1 MAAADV
7 VSAKKLVENLQTD
20 LRALSNEAK
29 KKYPPVKEAAEAGIL
44 RIRTVVA
51 KNKDIIPALIACSGE
66 IMQPFLLGCDTKN
79 LRIVQICLASIQR
92 LIAKQALSQEAG
104 SNVVNMLWNL
114 MDCGIEDLKV
124 LQTTLVLVTT
134 STVVRGNALA
144 RAIVICFR
152 LHFSKD
158 NTVSNTASAIVQQ
171 VVCTVFERVL
181 AEDAANAAGAED
193 HSIHQNSLKTN
204 SRLPP
209 KSLRPCATDAYLLF
223 QDLCQLVNAEHP
235 TWLLGLTEMSRTFG
249 LELLESI
256 LNSFPQVFLRHKEFS
271 FLLKERVCPLVIKLF
286 SPSLKHKQNL
296 MSTGPLVGDKP
307 YFPLNMRLL
316 RVVSVLINKYY
327 SILVTESEIFL
338 SLLVKFLEGDKPMW
352 QRILA
357 LEVLHKL
364 CVQLKLLRCFCV
376 SYDMKTH
383 STKIFANIVNALGSF
398 IQSLFVHPVVERQ
411 SALPGV
417 NSGKDGLN
425 SSPGVVGGMSLGGG
439 LTPQPAFAYKG
450 VWIPLINV
458 AATGSARPV
467 FLERLTEMKILVQV
481 PGLSEA
487 LTTIYESINGK
498 SFKGNFLEML
508 DKLEAPT
515 VPDGY
520 GLSIAFTCLLDVVRS
535 VSTIVTSE
543 LEVEQ
548 RRKDQSGSK
557 KMNGG
562 TVLDRNDAV
571 LEDVDPSLKSLW
583 EELVN
588 ASWCGVLAALSLLL
602 EACTD
607 ETGTESILKSL
618 EVYASLCGKLGMT
631 VARDA
636 FITCL
641 CKASL
646 PPHYALTVLNIATPQ
661 NANILHKGHK
671 RSISRDGLSS
681 QQGQG
686 SDGNANEPG
695 DGRNQV
701 VAVGTALP
709 TIQGTQ
715 QGPVMLT
722 AKNIQCMRA
731 ILSVA
736 HCHGGILGTAWHMV
750 LTTLQHLAWILGLKP
765 SAGGSLKVSGA
776 AETANSVITTAVMG
790 ELPILSAMLSR
801 LFESSQYL
809 DEVALHHLIDA
820 LCKLSTE
827 SMEIAYANKVTRG
840 DKEPSLFAVAK
851 LLETGL
857 VNLSRVDVLWRPVT
871 AHLLEVCQ
879 HNHGRTRDWGAEAI
893 TSLVKASLAYK
904 FEPPLHENLK
914 LQTMLL
920 SPLQE
925 LSAIQHPDIR
935 QRQLECVLQVLH
947 NNGETLAHGW
957 PLVLGVIGA
966 VSDDQGDNLIRT
978 AFKCFQLVTTD
989 FLPIMPRYGL
999 QICISVAAKF
1009 GLQKE
1014 ELNISLTSVGLLW
1027 NISDYLYQN
1036 RVSISEGLVKE
1047 ANLVE
1052 GTNDSSPN
1060 EAPVPPFD
1068 ALWLTLYSKQADLCV
1083 DSRPAVRKSAGQ
1095 TLFSTISAHGS
1106 LLQQTTWSTVLW
1118 HVLFPLLDKV
1128 KKLSG
1133 AAKQDK
1139 SDISGGANILIHHS
1153 RDTAEKQWA
1162 ETKVLT
1168 LAGVARVFNTW
1179 RQQLILLGDFPRAWA
1194 LLLEHIES
1202 SALST
1207 SNEVSLNALKSFQ
1220 EILQLQASSPSPK
1233 VLEKAASLDTSMSA
1247 PKAEQIKRT
1256 TSGDNPKIMP
1266 QKQIENVMDDF
1277 TLWSTA
1283 WRVWHSIGINGTKP
1297 PTSKTAKTLPSQ
1309 PFLTTLLQIFPTL
1322 FQHIKSKFV
1331 ASDFQKLSR
1340 VLQCAVSVPIHA
1352 DASPFLLPSSMQ
1364 EAELTGLQEAALNA
1378 ITCVSKAIG
1387 TSETM
1392 QAMHPAV
1399 FDQLLTF
1406 VTYACQAPSFGQI
1419 ETRVMSKTAS
1429 KQSAEYLHSWIQ
1441 CKAEWVSMNYVPFA
1455 EKSLSMTTALYKK
1468 TATRQAVMEQQVLQN
1483 ILRVLQMP
1491 LGLKYACPSASTWK
1505 LAVTSLLEIL
1515 HIGLPVAR
1523 NPTYNKHFKSMWL
1536 DLAAALECFLFSEH
1550 PAPVTLSVE
1559 EQQQDE
1565 AMDVKVVLLIQNEI
1579 LPYSTALPPQF
1590 TAKIMGLLN
1599 RGSIHSAN
1607 SSSFLDTNNSQLREE
1622 FAKTCFETLL
1632 RFSFITQSLV
1642 SEEGAIT
1649 KMAMSALLQ
1658 RCREVLSK
1666 YVEDERL
1673 SGKCPLPRSRMAEI
1687 SFVLKALTTLME
1699 SLKKAH
1705 SGNVD
1710 VNTWDQVI
1718 DLYPTL
1724 VDCTT
1729 CTSTTV
1735 CSALRDVLSQYHDL
1749 LLPPSGAMQ
1758 NGR

>member
-1 MAAADV
+1 MATVDV

-51 KNKDIIPALIACSGE
+51 KNKNIIPALVACSGE

-92 LIAKQALSQEAG
+92 LIAKQALSPAAG
-104 SNVVNMLWNL
+104 ANVINMLWNL
-114 MDCGIEDLKV
+114 MDSGIEDLKV

-158 NTVSNTASAIVQQ
+158 NTISNTASAIVQQ

-181 AEDAANAAGAED
+181 AEDEANAAGAED
-193 HSIHQNSLKTN
+193 DAEKNVLKSN

-249 LELLESI
+249 LELLESL

-286 SPSLKHKQNL
+286 SPSLKHKQNM
-296 MSTGPLVGDKP
+296 MSTGPLVADKP

-364 CVQLKLLRCFCV
+364 CVQLKLLRSFCQ
-376 SYDMKTH
+376 SYDMKAH

-398 IQSLFVHPVVERQ
+398 IQSLFVHPIVERQ
-411 SALPGV
+411 GSTT
-417 NSGKDGLN
+417 DGGIT
-425 SSPGVVGGMSLGGG
+425 SSPGIVGSMSVGGGV
-439 LTPQPAFAYKG
+439 TPQPAFAYKG

-458 AATGSARPV
+458 AATGSAKPV
-467 FLERLTEMKILVQV
+467 
-481 PGLSEA
+481 
-487 LTTIYESINGK
+487 
-498 SFKGNFLEML
+498 FLEML
-508 DKLEAPT
+508 DKLEPPT

-535 VSTIVTSE
+535 VSAIVTSE
-543 LEVEQ
+543 LEAEQ
-548 RRKDQSGSK
+548 RRKDKEQGVSPK
-557 KMNGG
+557 INGG
-562 TVLDRNDAV
+562 PVLDRNDAV
-571 LEDVDPSLKSLW
+571 LDDVDPSLKNLW

-607 ETGTESILKSL
+607 ETGTQSILKSL

-661 NANILHKGHK
+661 NISNKGHK
-671 RSISRDGLSS
+671 RNVSRDGLSN
-681 QQGQG
+681 QHGQG
-686 SDGNANEPG
+686 VDGNSNEPG

-709 TIQGTQ
+709 TVQGTQ

-736 HCHGGILGTAWHMV
+736 HCHGGILGTAWHLV

-765 SAGGSLKVSGA
+765 STGGSLKVSGA
-776 AETANSVITTAVMG
+776 SETANSVITTAVMG

-820 LCKLSTE
+820 LCKLSSE
-827 SMEIAYANKVTRG
+827 SMEIAYAN
-840 DKEPSLFAVAK
+840 KEPSLFAVAK

-857 VNLSRVDVLWRPVT
+857 VNLSRVEVLWRPVT

-879 HNHGRTRDWGAEAI
+879 HSHSRTRDWGAEAV
-893 TSLVKASLAYK
+893 TSLIKASLAYK
-904 FEPPLHENLK
+904 FQPPLHENLK

-925 LSAIQHPDIR
+925 LSVIQHPDIR
-935 QRQLECVLQVLH
+935 QKQLECVLQVLH

-1014 ELNISLTSVGLLW
+1014 ELNISLTAVGLLW

-1036 RVSISEGLVKE
+1036 RVSICEGLEKE
-1047 ANLVE
+1047 SNLVE

-1139 SDISGGANILIHHS
+1139 SDVSGGVNILIHHS

-1194 LLLEHIES
+1194 LLLEHIEA

-1220 EILQLQASSPSPK
+1220 EILQLQSSSPSPK
-1233 VLEKAASLDTSMSA
+1233 VALERATSFESNISA
-1247 PKAEQIKRT
+1247 PKPERIKRT
-1256 TSGDNPKIMP
+1256 TSNDMPKV
-1266 QKQIENVMDDF
+1266 KSSNEIEVVMDDF

-1309 PFLTTLLQIFPTL
+1309 AFLTTLLQIFPTL
-1322 FQHIKSKFV
+1322 FQHIKAKFV

-1352 DASPFLLPSSMQ
+1352 DASPFILPSSMLD
-1364 EAELTGLQEAALNA
+1364 AELTGLQEAALNA
-1378 ITCVSKAIG
+1378 INCVSKAVG
-1387 TSETM
+1387 ASETM
-1392 QAMHPAV
+1392 QSMHPAV

-1419 ETRVMSKTAS
+1419 ETRVISKTAT

-1441 CKAEWVSMNYVPFA
+1441 CKEKWESFRGCLQAEWVSMNYVPFA
-1455 EKSLSMTTALYKK
+1455 EKSLSMTTSLYKK
-1468 TATRQAVMEQQVLQN
+1468 TATRPAVMEQQVLQN

-1515 HIGLPVAR
+1515 HVGLPVAR
-1523 NPTYNKHFKSMWL
+1523 NPAYSKHFKSMWL
-1536 DLAAALECFLFSEH
+1536 DLAAALELFLFSEH
-1550 PAPVTLSVE
+1550 PAPATLSVE

-1565 AMDVKVVLLIQNEI
+1565 AMDVNVVLLIQNEV

-1599 RGSIHSAN
+1599 RGSIHSAS
-1607 SSSFLDTNNSQLREE
+1607 SSSFLDTNNTELREE

-1658 RCREVLSK
+1658 RCQEVLRK

-1699 SLKKAH
+1699 SLKKAQ

-1749 LLPPSGAMQ
+1749 LLPPSSAMQ